1 MAALTYT
8 ATDRPEPPRL
18 VHISDTF
25 ARAQYV
31 HNGATSLSGS
41 DLIFMTKI
49 PTGVWILDGYITG
62 TTGSTANIFK
72 VGVSGG
78 GGTETTLGGA
88 LTLGATA
95 AMKRFDG
102 ATLPFKVSVS
112 DDAANRFVWVYL
124 THTSGTSTNTA
135 NISLV
140 VNYAPIGAA

>member
-25 ARAQYV
+25 ARAAYL
-31 HNGATSLSGS
+31 HNGGTSLSGS
-41 DLIFMTKI
+41 DLIYMCKI
-49 PTGVWILDGYITG
+49 PTGVYILDGYITG

-72 VGVSGG
+72 VGISGG
-78 GGTETTLGGA
+78 GGSETTLAAA

-95 AMKRFDG
+95 SMKRFDG
-102 ATLPFKVSVS
+102 SALPYKVSVS
-112 DDAANRFVWVYL
+112 DDAANRFVWAYL

-135 NISLV
+135 NITLV